1 MSRILALLKT
11 NTTTFPSDLLDAIT
25 SAGGSPVQIW
35 SSDSGFYGVI
45 AEGDASVQTA
55 MSGHAA
61 VACATSDSIPSPQS
75 LDVDPGATEL
85 AGAWNTYL
93 SSDYQTAVTGFYNSS
108 MNIDAMLPPGGCNQN
123 SGDDGDGG
131 SGPLVA
137 SNGPTGATDG
147 AVDTSADAS
156 ADPAGGAASLG
167 TPLRGGAAG
176 LPTVTVV
183 HKERRALVGTVGV
196 AIGFVGGPTGSTA
209 ELTPDNNGTLSLAMI
224 HAFNVYY
231 DLAPAGAHLV
241 FEVNVRRANLTL
253 DPTTVPVPANAA
265 APAAADWEAAEAPWR
280 DAALKA
286 WGQAAGMAGVD
297 AFISSA
303 SFSTTPD
310 YAYAALLTNYPVAWE
325 SYTSG
330 ARKVVY
336 QLTGVLN
343 DWKLA
348 GAHFVFA
355 HETGHTSGAPDEY
368 AASHCSLTDKSGFSN
383 SANTNCEN
391 GNAASVDCLMRNNT
405 KKLCPATPGHFGWND
420 SNGDGVL
427 DPFDSTYST

>member
-1 MSRILALLKT
+1 MSRILALLKA
-11 NTTTFPSDLLDAIT
+11 NTTSFPSDLIDAIN

-35 SSDSGFYGVI
+35 SSDSGFYGVV

-55 MSGHAA
+55 MSGHPA
-61 VACATSDSIPSPQS
+61 VACATSDSVPSAQS

-108 MNIDAMLPPGGCNQN
+108 MNIDAMLPPGGCNQD
-123 SGDDGDGG
+123 SSDAGDGG

-137 SNGPTGATDG
+137 SNDPTGSTNG
-147 AVDTSADAS
+147 AVDTSADPS
-156 ADPAGGAASLG
+156 GGAAQLG
-167 TPLRGGAAG
+167 TPASGGAAG
-176 LPTVTVV
+176 LATATVV
-183 HKERRALVGTVGV
+183 HKERRAIVGTVGIAV
-196 AIGFVGGPTGSTA
+196 GFVGGPAGSTA

-224 HAFNVYY
+224 HAMNVYY
-231 DLAPAGAHLV
+231 DIAPKAAHLV
-241 FEVNVRRANLTL
+241 FEVNVRRATLTL
-253 DPTTVPVPANAA
+253 DPTTVPVPADPKN
-265 APAAADWEAAEAPWR
+265 PAAADWEAAEAPWR

-286 WGQAAGMAGVD
+286 WGQTAGMPGVD
-297 AFISSA
+297 GFISSA
-303 SFSTTPD
+303 SFSTPPD

-325 SYTSG
+325 SYTSDS
-330 ARKVVY
+330 RKVVY

-368 AASHCSLTDKSGFSN
+368 AASHCSITDKSGFSN

-405 KKLCPATPGHFGWND
+405 KSLCPATPGHFGWND
-420 SNGDGVL
+420 SNGDGIL
-427 DPFDSTYST
+427 DPFDSTYAT